1 MPPTVDPNVV
11 TIITCLIASV
21 SATLVALINS
31 NSRQAKSE
39 QKMLDAIEN
48 LNKEL
53 SGAKKR
59 IEELSD
65 TDNCCASLKVD
76 VDDIKG
82 EMQAMAALLNQF
94 KATSDAN
101 DEMIKEGFKNFA
113 KDRLN
118 QGHRYFM
125 NLGYIDEKS
134 KESLHAVYKTYKD
147 CKGNTFIDGEM
158 KDIDELPEVNSLV
171 MKLPKSVK
179 KGILKKLFLK

>member
-1 MPPTVDPNVV
+1 MPPIDPNAV
-11 TIITCLIASV
+11 TILTCLIASV
-21 SATLVALINS
+21 SATIVALINA

-53 SGAKKR
+53 SGAKNR

-65 TDNCCASLKVD
+65 TDSCCASLKVD
-76 VDDIKG
+76 VDDIKI
-82 EMQAMAALLNQF
+82 ELQAMSASLNQF

-134 KESLHAVYKTYKD
+134 KESLHGVYKTYKE
-147 CKGNTFIDGEM
+147 CKGNTFIDAEM
-158 KDIDELPEVNSLV
+158 KDIDELPEINSLV

-179 KGILKKLFLK
+179 KGLLRRLIFK